1 AHGAPPRKAKAKP
14 HPPASLGGTDTFAQ
28 ASILTLYDPDRAQTA
43 LFRGEYRGWGGFLL
57 RVKDAPGQHRV
68 NQGAGLHFL
77 TETIT
82 SPTVLEQI
90 SLIQK
95 TYPQAK
101 WHRWDAVSQAND
113 AVYHFDKADVI
124 VSLDADVFAGG
135 PASIRYSR
143 DF

>member
-43 LFRGEYRGWGGFLL
+43 LFRGEYRGWGGFLIG
-57 RVKDAPGQHRV
+57 VKDALGNHRV
-68 NQGAGLHFL
+68 NQGVGLHFL

-95 TYPQAK
+95 TYQQAK
-101 WHRWDAVSQAND
+101 GAPSDRGSKDN
-113 AVYHFDKADVI
+113 
-124 VSLDADVFAGG
+124 
-135 PASIRYSR
+135 
-143 DF
+143 